1 MFEQVGPEIWS
12 HECIVRFGFIPLPHR
27 MTIIRL
33 ANGRLFIHSPTKLTS
48 QTRNGLAALGE
59 VDYIGAPSWWH
70 DMFLGEYVDAFPDAK
85 LCGPLV
91 LVKCYPR
98 LSFEVILGG
107 GPSPWQ
113 DEIDEFYVDQMRLF
127 LDEFVFFHKRSR
139 TLIVADLVHNL
150 SDHAPV
156 FTKWAYKLHGAYPGC
171 SIPRFYRL
179 APKDRRHLRRCVDRI
194 LEWDFERL
202 IVGHSNVIVDNPKA
216 CLRGAYHWL

>member
-1 MFEQVGPEIWS
+1 
-12 HECIVRFGFIPLPHR
+12 

-48 QTRNGLAALGE
+48 QTREGLAARGE
-59 VDYIGAPSWWH
+59 VDYIVAPSWWH

-85 LCGPLV
+85 LCGPRV

-98 LSFEVILGG
+98 LSFEVIRGG

-150 SDHAPV
+150 SENAPV
-156 FTKWAYKLHGAYPGC
+156 FTKWAYKLHGAYPSKKGRVR
-171 SIPRFYRL
+171 SQVQDL
-179 APKDRRHLRRCVDRI
+179 
-194 LEWDFERL
+194 
-202 IVGHSNVIVDNPKA
+202 PKA
-216 CLRGAYHWL
+216 LHQG